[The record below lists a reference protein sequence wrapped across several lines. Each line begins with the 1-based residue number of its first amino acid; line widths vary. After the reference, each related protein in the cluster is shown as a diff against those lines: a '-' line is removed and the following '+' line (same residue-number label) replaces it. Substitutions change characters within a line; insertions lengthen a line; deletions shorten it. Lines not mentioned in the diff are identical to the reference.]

1 MKVVGLISGGKDSL
15 YNLYLAKKNGHE
27 LVCLANLHPPPGES
41 EIDSY
46 MYQSVGAEGI
56 KAMAAALQL
65 PLYRKEI
72 KGKPMN
78 TTNEYRE
85 LQGDEVEDLFCLLS
99 TIQNQNPEIEA
110 VSCGAILSQ
119 YQKSRLDNVCQR
131 LGLKTLCYLWGRDQA
146 ELLDDMI
153 QDGIDAIIIKVA
165 SAGLTTKHLGMT
177 LKEAKEPLH
186 EANKKYGAHICGEGG
201 EYETYVIDSPLHE
214 SRISV
219 DLCEAVLHADNAVQP
234 VAYLKLSKVTL
245 ISKNSTVSDNQPDDP
260 SPSKTVSSQ
269 RPLQLPKLP
278 TGQSSGGG
286 GGCSAASSQG

>member
-1 MKVVGLISGGKDSL
+1 MKIVGLISGGKDSL
-15 YNLYLAKKNGHE
+15 YNLYLAKKEGHE
-27 LVCLANLHPPPGES
+27 IVCLANLHPPQGEA
-41 EIDSY
+41 ELDSW

-72 KGKPMN
+72 KGKPLN
-78 TTNEYRE
+78 VQGKYQE
-85 LQGDEVEDLFCLLS
+85 QDGDEVEDLYCLLS
-99 TIQNQNPEIEA
+99 TIKAQNPEIEA
-110 VSCGAILSQ
+110 VSVGAILSS
-119 YQKSRLDNVCQR
+119 YQKDRVENVCKR
-131 LGLKTLCYLWGRDQA
+131 LGLKVLCYLWERDQL

-165 SAGLTTKHLGMT
+165 SAGLSTKHLGMT
-177 LKEAKEPLH
+177 LKEAKEPLI

-219 DLCEAVLHADNAVQP
+219 DLCEAVLHSDNAVAP

-245 ISKNSTVSDNQPDDP
+245 ISKYSDGYSSSESKPASQSADEKEGKPSSSSSSTPAQ
-260 SPSKTVSSQ
+260 TSSSS
-269 RPLQLPKLP
+269 RPVIPLL
-278 TGQSSGGG
+278 
-286 GGCSAASSQG
+286 